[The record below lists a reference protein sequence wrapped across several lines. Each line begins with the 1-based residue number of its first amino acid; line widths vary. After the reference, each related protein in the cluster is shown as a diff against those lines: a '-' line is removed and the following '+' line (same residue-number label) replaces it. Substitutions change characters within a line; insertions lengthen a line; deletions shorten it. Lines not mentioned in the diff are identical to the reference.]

1 MGGMKMLEKSMRWG
15 LAALLVGVLAAV
27 GLVVVFLY
35 TQPADATYPGKPGKI
50 AYTVWDGND
59 SEIYT
64 IWPGGG
70 ASAKSQTTPLTTLAP
85 TTVPAASG

>member
-1 MGGMKMLEKSMRWG
+1 MLEKSMRLG
-15 LAALLVGVLAAV
+15 LAALVVGVLAAV

-59 SEIYT
+59 SE
-64 IWPGGG
+64 
-70 ASAKSQTTPLTTLAP
+70 TTPSGLAGGQAP
-85 TTVPAASG
+85 NHRQLHLRL